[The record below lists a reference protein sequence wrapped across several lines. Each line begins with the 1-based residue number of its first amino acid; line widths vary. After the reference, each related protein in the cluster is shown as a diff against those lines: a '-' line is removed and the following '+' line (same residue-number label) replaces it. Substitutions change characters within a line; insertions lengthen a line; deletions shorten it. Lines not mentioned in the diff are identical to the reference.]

1 MIRCDEVDKDDDD
14 EKNDDN
20 NRNDNHNENRTI
32 VIDNIARQRSTHMQ
46 NDLDSLTCRYYTMQ
60 DHTSHDTQSPCVLKI
75 YQ

>member
-60 DHTSHDTQSPCVLKI
+60 DHTSHDTQSLCVLKI
-75 YQ
+75 HQ